1 MPPSE
6 RLQPPACRPRAPG
19 LSWDSGPPAPCQGP
33 RPQPRQGWPSPG
45 WEVTTGLCVELGAP
59 RSPAVWT
66 AWLHTGAGS
75 RACSAGGPQES
86 TAGCTS
92 GRARARECPGHR
104 RRVSSSEGGATAN
117 LRPPCTASSSAP
129 PAADPGCEATAVRRC
144 PEQNPPKAATPFSP
158 FLGHRWAGTQAS

>member
-75 RACSAGGPQES
+75 RACSAGGQQES

-117 LRPPCTASSSAP
+117 LRPPCTASSWAP